1 MAIQFNDFLANP
13 TIPPLAIFFFASTF
27 GFIAAGFVG
36 GARSQFFSVFA
47 GAAIFAAALLSFA
60 SASQWFIEPS
70 LGIFGVGFLA
80 LCNAAIVIQLISG
93 LDSKKGRIA
102 GFGTALA
109 IALLY
114 YPLQTLMSAD
124 ASLINVFGIF
134 AITILVGSAIG
145 YFVSNIDRRVY
156 TRIGLFTALLSTAPI
171 IVDRFMS
178 EFAAYMTSDA
188 VSGSGTVDLSA
199 CVYFQDTVPKTK
211 RIAIGNW
218 NMDST
223 ASKNVAHGMADH
235 SRILSVS
242 VMIISDNSASIT
254 ELTTNAS
261 TLSPAG
267 GNILID
273 ATQFQL
279 SRITGGIDRKS
290 TRLNSSQKSRY
301 T

>member
-1 MAIQFNDFLANP
+1 MVL
-13 TIPPLAIFFFASTF
+13 
-27 GFIAAGFVG
+27 
-36 GARSQFFSVFA
+36 
-47 GAAIFAAALLSFA
+47 
-60 SASQWFIEPS
+60 
-70 LGIFGVGFLA
+70 
-80 LCNAAIVIQLISG
+80 
-93 LDSKKGRIA
+93 
-102 GFGTALA
+102 
-109 IALLY
+109 
-114 YPLQTLMSAD
+114 
-124 ASLINVFGIF
+124 
-134 AITILVGSAIG
+134 
-145 YFVSNIDRRVY
+145 
-156 TRIGLFTALLSTAPI
+156 
-171 IVDRFMS
+171 
-178 EFAAYMTSDA
+178 SDA
-188 VSGSGTVDLSA
+188 VSGTGTVDLSA

-279 SRITGGIDRKS
+279 SRITGGMYDDVAYDTAVFNRGYVNFTYI
-290 TRLNSSQKSRY
+290 
-301 T
+301 